1 MGRSIWTSDSGERP
15 MVIVRLPV
23 LASGRATLPES
34 MLEEATGQG
43 IGTEP
48 PSVTLAPFCTLTG
61 RPGAI
66 LAPFTNVPFFAPRSS
81 SRKPSARCVRRQW
94 WEETA
99 ASGTTRSQSLPR
111 PINHSVFGL
120 KSSLDIKR
128 YSGLLTLEHGSATD
142 ENSSAKKYK
151 KAKITQINGRQPG
164 AWYSVASKYSSSGRV
179 LDRKSTRLN
188 SSH

>member
-1 MGRSIWTSDSGERP
+1 

-23 LASGRATLPES
+23 SASGRANLPES
-34 MLEEATGQG
+34 RVEEATGQG

-66 LAPFTNVPFFAPRSS
+66 LAPFTNVPFFEPTSS
-81 SRKPSARCVRRQW
+81 SRKPSTRCVRRQW

-120 KSSLDIKR
+120 KSSLDINEKIFRNAHTVARER
-128 YSGLLTLEHGSATD
+128 Y
-142 ENSSAKKYK
+142 
-151 KAKITQINGRQPG
+151 R
-164 AWYSVASKYSSSGRV
+164 
-179 LDRKSTRLN
+179 
-188 SSH
+188 